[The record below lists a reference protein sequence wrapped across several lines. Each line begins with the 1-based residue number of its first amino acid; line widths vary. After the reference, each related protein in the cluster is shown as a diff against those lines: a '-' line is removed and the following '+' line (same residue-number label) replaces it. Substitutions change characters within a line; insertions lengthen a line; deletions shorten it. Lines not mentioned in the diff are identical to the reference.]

1 MTRAYSVAIA
11 VMLAMA
17 WTVAAGAQAQQP
29 PASNSNLSTAQSQS
43 SDQAVS
49 PEVQAKLVQGIRHAI
64 LMQPYYT
71 VFDNLGYTLEGRTVI
86 LTGQVL
92 NPTLPKDVQSAVK
105 KVEGVDKVVN
115 KIEVLPPSPM
125 DAQIRQQVQ
134 QKIYGG
140 FGPLFKYANM
150 PNPPIRIIVKN
161 ARVTLYG
168 VVDNETDK
176 NLCTQRVNQ
185 IFSVLSV
192 TNNLAVVP
200 PTSNNN
206 TKSNDTSSSK
216 KK

>member
-29 PASNSNLSTAQSQS
+29 PAANSNLSTSGSQS
-43 SDQAVS
+43 SNQAVS
-49 PEVQAKLVQGIRHAI
+49 PEVQAKLVEGIRHAI
-64 LMQPYYT
+64 LMQPYYG
-71 VFDNLGYTLEGRTVI
+71 VFDNLGYTLDGRTVT
-86 LTGQVL
+86 LQGQVT
-92 NPTLPKDVQSAVK
+92 NPTLPLDVQRAVK
-105 KVEGVDKVVN
+105 KVEGVEKVIN

-125 DAQIRQQVQ
+125 DAQIREQVR
-134 QKIYGG
+134 QKLYG

-185 IFSVLSV
+185 ISSVLSV

-200 PTSNNN
+200 PTS
-206 TKSNDTSSSK
+206 KSK
-216 KK
+216 

>member
-1 MTRAYSVAIA
+1 
-11 VMLAMA
+11 
-17 WTVAAGAQAQQP
+17 
-29 PASNSNLSTAQSQS
+29 
-43 SDQAVS
+43 
-49 PEVQAKLVQGIRHAI
+49 
-64 LMQPYYT
+64 
-71 VFDNLGYTLEGRTVI
+71 
-86 LTGQVL
+86 
-92 NPTLPKDVQSAVK
+92 
-105 KVEGVDKVVN
+105 
-115 KIEVLPPSPM
+115 
-125 DAQIRQQVQ
+125 
-134 QKIYGG
+134 
-140 FGPLFKYANM
+140 
-150 PNPPIRIIVKN
+150 IVKN